1 MEEEERKGQAEPET
15 VAPEAV
21 PSVYSPPHA
30 TTDPTPRSQNTK
42 QLLSRASC
50 PPRGSPPPLP
60 TSPNS
65 TFPRAAGRPAP
76 CVRAPRRTVRGPAA
90 GREAGSGGRD
100 PGAEARF
107 QAPPGT
113 RPQLYPKIGEGTYGT
128 VFKAKNR
135 ETHEIVALKRVRLD
149 DDDEGVPSS
158 ALREICLLKEL
169 KHKNIVRL
177 HDVLHSDKKLTL
189 VFEFCDQ
196 DLKKYFDSCN
206 GDLDPEIVKSFLFQ
220 LLKGLGF
227 CHSRNVLHRDL
238 KPQNLL
244 INRNGELKLADFGLA
259 RAFGIPVRC
268 YSAEVVTLWYRPPD
282 VLFGAKLYSTSIDM
296 WSAGCIFAELANAG
310 RPLFPGNDVDDQ
322 LKRIFRLLGTPT
334 EEQWPAMTKLPDY
347 KPYPMYPAT
356 TSLVNVVP
364 KLNATGRD
372 LLQNLLKCNPVQRIS
387 AEEALQ
393 HPYFSDFCPP

>member
-1 MEEEERKGQAEPET
+1 MQKYEKLE
-15 VAPEAV
+15 
-21 PSVYSPPHA
+21 
-30 TTDPTPRSQNTK
+30 
-42 QLLSRASC
+42 
-50 PPRGSPPPLP
+50 
-60 TSPNS
+60 
-65 TFPRAAGRPAP
+65 
-76 CVRAPRRTVRGPAA
+76 
-90 GREAGSGGRD
+90 
-100 PGAEARF
+100 
-107 QAPPGT
+107 
-113 RPQLYPKIGEGTYGT
+113 KIGEGTYGT

-206 GDLDPEIVKSFLFQ
+206 GDLDPEIVKSFMYQ
-220 LLKGLGF
+220 LLKGLAF

-244 INRNGELKLADFGLA
+244 INR
-259 RAFGIPVRC
+259 
-268 YSAEVVTLWYRPPD
+268 VVTLWYRPPD

-334 EEQWPAMTKLPDY
+334 EEQWPAMAKLPDY

-393 HPYFSDFCPP
+393 HPYFTDFLPSIGPPRRRHGPPARCRPRWGGGGGRHSPPGQRGGRQVRSEVPAPRHHSAPPTPPNPYLLGF

>member
-1 MEEEERKGQAEPET
+1 M
-15 VAPEAV
+15 
-21 PSVYSPPHA
+21 
-30 TTDPTPRSQNTK
+30 
-42 QLLSRASC
+42 
-50 PPRGSPPPLP
+50 
-60 TSPNS
+60 
-65 TFPRAAGRPAP
+65 
-76 CVRAPRRTVRGPAA
+76 
-90 GREAGSGGRD
+90 
-100 PGAEARF
+100 
-107 QAPPGT
+107 
-113 RPQLYPKIGEGTYGT
+113 
-128 VFKAKNR
+128 
-135 ETHEIVALKRVRLD
+135 
-149 DDDEGVPSS
+149 PSS

-169 KHKNIVRL
+169 KHKNIVRCVNGRGLPCLRAWLEEVGGFREGLADTGILSANWWPRLAEPSLLPRL